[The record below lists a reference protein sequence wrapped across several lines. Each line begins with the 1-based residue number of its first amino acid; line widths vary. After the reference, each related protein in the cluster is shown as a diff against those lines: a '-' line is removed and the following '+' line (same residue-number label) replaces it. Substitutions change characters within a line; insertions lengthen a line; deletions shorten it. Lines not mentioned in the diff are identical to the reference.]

1 MKTTIYSQHQEH
13 TVWLNKLSFYTDEIA
28 IMQKRIEEIAKK
40 NTAKEV
46 QVRIEHFQNQLLI
59 QRSVISDIKHQIEK
73 DENYLKENITKNG
86 TALDHRKT
94 EDHTEERVDV
104 KAFEDNFN
112 KLRKE
117 LNHFA
122 AQWM

>member
-1 MKTTIYSQHQEH
+1 MKTTLYSQHQEH
-13 TVWLNKLSFYTDEIA
+13 TVWLNKLSFYADDMA

-40 NTAKEV
+40 NTVKEV
-46 QVRIEHFQNQLLI
+46 LAKVDHFQNQLLI
-59 QRSVISDIKHQIEK
+59 QQKNISDIKHHIQK
-73 DENYLKENITKNG
+73 DEKQLTGNVLKNE
-86 TALDHRKT
+86 TAVDHRKT
-94 EDHTEERVDV
+94 EDHAGERADV

-112 KLRKE
+112 QLRKE

>member
-13 TVWLNKLSFYTDEIA
+13 TIWLNKLSFYVDDMA

-46 QVRIEHFQNQLLI
+46 LAKIDHFQNQLLI
-59 QRSVISDIKHQIEK
+59 QRKNIADIKHHIER
-73 DENYLKENITKNG
+73 DEKHLNESITKNE
-86 TALDHRKT
+86 TAVDHRKI
-94 EDHTEERVDV
+94 EDHADERADV

-112 KLRKE
+112 QLRKE

>member
-13 TVWLNKLSFYTDEIA
+13 TVWLNKLSFYTDDMA

-46 QVRIEHFQNQLLI
+46 QMQIEHFQNQLLV
-59 QRSVISDIKHQIEK
+59 QANDMDEIKRNIKK
-73 DENYLKENITKNG
+73 DEKQLESNVLKNE
-86 TALDHRKT
+86 TAVDHRKV
-94 EDHTEERVDV
+94 EDHYKEREDV

-112 KLRKE
+112 KLRKD

>member
-1 MKTTIYSQHQEH
+1 M
-13 TVWLNKLSFYTDEIA
+13 A

-46 QVRIEHFQNQLLI
+46 QVQVEHFQNQLLI
-59 QRSVISDIKHQIEK
+59 QSNDMDEIKRHIKQ
-73 DENYLKENITKNG
+73 DENQLTDNVLKNE
-86 TALDHRKT
+86 TAVDHRKV
-94 EDHTEERVDV
+94 EDHAGERADV

-112 KLRKE
+112 QLRKE
-117 LNHFA
+117 LNHFV

>member
-13 TVWLNKLSFYTDEIA
+13 IVWLNKLSFYVDDMA

-40 NTAKEV
+40 NSAKEV
-46 QVRIEHFQNQLLI
+46 LAQVDHFQNQLLI
-59 QRSVISDIKHQIEK
+59 QRKNISDIKHHIEK
-73 DENYLKENITKNG
+73 DEKHLNENIAKNE
-86 TALDHRKT
+86 TAVDHRKV

-104 KAFEDNFN
+104 KAFEDGFN
-112 KLRKE
+112 KLRKD

>member
-13 TVWLNKLSFYTDEIA
+13 TIWLNKLSFYVDDMA
-28 IMQKRIEEIAKK
+28 IMQKRIEEIANK
-40 NTAKEV
+40 NTSKEV
-46 QVRIEHFQNQLLI
+46 LAQIDHFQNQLLI
-59 QRSVISDIKHQIEK
+59 QRKNIADIKHHIEK
-73 DENYLKENITKNG
+73 DEKELANNISKNE
-86 TALDHRKT
+86 TAVDHRKV
-94 EDHTEERVDV
+94 EDHAGERADV

-112 KLRKE
+112 QLRKE

>member
-1 MKTTIYSQHQEH
+1 MKTTVYSQHQEH
-13 TVWLNKLSFYTDEIA
+13 IVCLNKLSFYTDDMA

-46 QVRIEHFQNQLLI
+46 QVQVEHFQNQLLI
-59 QRSVISDIKHQIEK
+59 QSNDMDEIKRHIKQ
-73 DENYLKENITKNG
+73 DENQLTDNVLKNE
-86 TALDHRKT
+86 TAVDHRKV
-94 EDHTEERVDV
+94 EDHAVERADV

-112 KLRKE
+112 QLRKE
-117 LNHFA
+117 LNHFV